1 MARVYVAPAG
11 THIRKIGV
19 ARQLDTVAA
28 LSLVNYPASN
38 VDDSSDDT
46 YCAVDCSAQ
55 TEYLGWHP
63 HSRYFQCN
71 RLHFDRNGTRDATI
85 TAVFM
90 FLA

>member
-11 THIRKIGV
+11 ARIRKIGV
-19 ARQLDTVAA
+19 DYQLDIVAA
-28 LSLVNYPASN
+28 LSLVNYPAGN
-38 VDDSSDDT
+38 GDDSSDDT
-46 YCAVDCSAQ
+46 YCAVDCPAQ

-71 RLHFDRNGTRDATI
+71 GLHLDRNGTRDATI
-85 TAVFM
+85 TPLVI